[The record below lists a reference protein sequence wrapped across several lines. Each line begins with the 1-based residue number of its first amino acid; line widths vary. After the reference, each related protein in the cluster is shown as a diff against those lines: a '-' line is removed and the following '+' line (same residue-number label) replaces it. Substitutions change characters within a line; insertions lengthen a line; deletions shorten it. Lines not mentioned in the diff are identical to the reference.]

1 MTSVAELGVP
11 DSGGRARAPH
21 HPLLPSPALTRSL
34 ISLNLPSESAPVH
47 DSDAEGDSHRTSTF
61 RLTDC
66 TSHPSRADNVD
77 DLHRLQKSVT
87 KARHD
92 GKGENGEEWMDGRAF
107 YFLSPTF
114 LSLSHSSD
122 RRCPRADNRVPV
134 RDPQV
139 VGPGVSYF

>member
-11 DSGGRARAPH
+11 DSRGRARAPH

-47 DSDAEGDSHRTSTF
+47 DSDAEGDNHRTSTF

-92 GKGENGEEWMDGRAF
+92 GKGENGENGWMGERF
-107 YFLSPTF
+107 ISSHPLFSLFHTLPTDDAHERTIA
-114 LSLSHSSD
+114 SLSETLKSS
-122 RRCPRADNRVPV
+122 ARV
-134 RDPQV
+134 
-139 VGPGVSYF
+139 